1 MTIVHYFICCILSSR
16 VIIGQNFIMS
26 NMQVEISGWGK
37 TSVTLCKPWLPRKHY
52 VRRVIRQTL
61 MTALSGKDWCIEMV
75 MSKKVE
81 ADTYIKISF
90 TLYIWWMTAA
100 DDITKLV
107 DLVLRTILKIRL
119 LTSFYPSSYSEKNK
133 LRARFHLIL
142 QLSIIPIR
150 NLFLV
155 MWAKVEYDA
164 KVQL

>member
-1 MTIVHYFICCILSSR
+1 
-16 VIIGQNFIMS
+16 
-26 NMQVEISGWGK
+26 
-37 TSVTLCKPWLPRKHY
+37 
-52 VRRVIRQTL
+52 
-61 MTALSGKDWCIEMV
+61 
-75 MSKKVE
+75 
-81 ADTYIKISF
+81 
-90 TLYIWWMTAA
+90 MTAA

-155 MWAKVEYDA
+155 M
-164 KVQL
+164 